1 MNQEKIDFLKND
13 FIFLLKHLAPDARGS
28 WGLMN
33 GQQMVEHFVDVVK
46 TANGKLKLPVINEGE
61 KLEKSRAF
69 LMSDK
74 PFAENIRNPFMN
86 ETPAP
91 TKKPTMQAA
100 IEKLQQ
106 ELNYFFQVFEKDP
119 STATQN
125 PFFGELDFDGNVQF
139 LHKHAMHH
147 LRQFGL
153 VK

>member
-13 FIFLLKHLAPDARGS
+13 FIFRLKHLAPDATGN
-28 WGLMN
+28 WGAMN

-46 TANGKLKLPVINEGE
+46 ATSGKLQLPMVNEGE
-61 KLEKSRAF
+61 TLEKSRVF
-69 LMSDK
+69 LMSEK
-74 PFAENIRNPFMN
+74 PFPENIKNPFMS

-106 ELNYFFQVFEKDP
+106 ELNYFFEVFEKDP
-119 STATQN
+119 SLTTRN
-125 PFFGELDFDGNVQF
+125 PFFGELDFAGNVQF